1 MSNGNK
7 TASMALPT
15 KADISFT
22 GISEQEIAFT
32 VKKLPLGRV
41 INLLNAV
48 QELPKEIA
56 NIDKM
61 DESEILQNI
70 STLIAMAIPKFVDVV
85 VEAIDDEKITADTI
99 LEEFGLDNII
109 NTIYLIL
116 VVNNVLGIMQ
126 TIKKMQALTRPPQAP
141 QLKIATGS

>member
-1 MSNGNK
+1 MSNENK
-7 TASMALPT
+7 KVSTALPT
-15 KADISFT
+15 KADVSFI
-22 GISEQEIAFT
+22 GISEQEITFT

-70 STLIAMAIPKFVDVV
+70 STLIALAIPKFVDVV
-85 VEAIDDEKITADTI
+85 VEAIDDKNIKAETV